1 MSKTKSGLQWA
12 VRPEENMV
20 ALGQL
25 ARVIESEGASLR
37 RAVERTDETEAWAT
51 KRRLEHLAA
60 AVNLLLPP
68 GQPY

>member
-1 MSKTKSGLQWA
+1 MSKPKTVQPWA
-12 VRPEENMV
+12 VQPTNNFV

-51 KRRLEHLAA
+51 QRRLEHLTAT
-60 AVNLLLPP
+60 VNLLLPP
-68 GQPY
+68 GEAY